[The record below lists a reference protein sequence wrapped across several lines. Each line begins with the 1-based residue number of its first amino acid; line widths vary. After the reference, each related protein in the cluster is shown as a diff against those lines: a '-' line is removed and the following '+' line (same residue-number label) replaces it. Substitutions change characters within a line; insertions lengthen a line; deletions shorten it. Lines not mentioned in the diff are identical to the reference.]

1 MKKDRPST
9 GPYGRAKYDHDAG
22 RWTTCLTDEGKSFC
36 AAELAKWQNRPIRVL
51 KTVNPWLYRVSIE
64 SMGLDDVEAEC
75 MLAWTRAT
83 IQFEPARGFKF
94 STYAGWAMNNTVH
107 RAMTGIEMRGR
118 ERDGERMFKRMFQE
132 GFVRPDQMDQYE
144 AGGWDLFAEG
154 EESEP
159 REDRKELCLKV
170 LGSVDD
176 RERFLLWMVCGMG
189 KTLAWAEEKLG
200 ISKERVRQI
209 VKKAKEK
216 VNRKMDEDGRVKN
229 AA

>member
-1 MKKDRPST
+1 M
-9 GPYGRAKYDHDAG
+9 
-22 RWTTCLTDEGKSFC
+22 
-36 AAELAKWQNRPIRVL
+36 
-51 KTVNPWLYRVSIE
+51 
-64 SMGLDDVEAEC
+64 
-75 MLAWTRAT
+75 
-83 IQFEPARGFKF
+83 
-94 STYAGWAMNNTVH
+94 
-107 RAMTGIEMRGR
+107 
-118 ERDGERMFKRMFQE
+118 
-132 GFVRPDQMDQYE
+132 
-144 AGGWDLFAEG
+144 
-154 EESEP
+154 
-159 REDRKELCLKV
+159 CLKV